1 MATLLTAAQATPATP
16 SAAVSAMSVD
26 WPMIEALLGGT
37 GAIRQAGKLYLPQA
51 VAESEAAY
59 RYRTQV
65 STLFN
70 GLRRTVE
77 TLSGKPFSEPLK
89 LGDDVPKQI
98 VDYAEDIDLEGRN
111 LQAFAHGVL
120 RTVLSYGLSHILVD
134 YPPTPQGQLL
144 ADQRTSGA
152 RPYFVHVKPWPY
164 GLLGWRSERIDGV
177 ETLTQLRI
185 METVT
190 VPNGDWANQD
200 IQQVRV
206 QERDNIRL
214 FRQDSKNQWVLF
226 DEMPVSLG
234 LIPLVTVYGERTGFM
249 TARSPLLDLA
259 WLNLEHWQ
267 SSSDQSN
274 ILHIARVPILFAAGW
289 AEGTTIKIGAGLAVP
304 NDDPTAK
311 LEYVEH
317 SGKAIEAGRASIKDL
332 EERMSLMGAQ
342 LLVRRPGS
350 RTATEKAIDTAES
363 DSTLSAIA
371 LNLED
376 ALEQA
381 LGFVAKWD
389 GLPSGGTIELC
400 HDYSGEDQPSVQDL
414 LKARE
419 LGVISAETTFSEL
432 QRLEIVSDELT
443 WEEELAKLKAE
454 GPPAGVIGNF
464 ETQIGSTGV
473 APPGAA

>member
-1 MATLLTAAQATPATP
+1 MATQPTPATP
-16 SAAVSAMSVD
+16 SAAVSAMAVN
-26 WPMIEALLGGT
+26 WPMIQALLGGT
-37 GAIRQAGKLYLPQA
+37 GAMRDAGATLLPKHQVESDAGYKYRQAL
-51 VAESEAAY
+51 
-59 RYRTQV
+59 

-77 TLSGKPFSEPLK
+77 TLSGKPFSDPLK
-89 LGDDVPKQI
+89 LGDDMPPAI
-98 VDYAEDIDLEGRN
+98 VAYAEDIDLEGRN
-111 LQAFAHGVL
+111 LQAFAHELL

-164 GLLGWRSERIDGV
+164 GLLGWRSERIEGV

-190 VPNGDWANQD
+190 VPNGEWATQD

-234 LIPLVTVYGERTGFM
+234 LIPLATVYGERTGFM
-249 TARSPLLDLA
+249 TARPPLLDLA
-259 WLNLEHWQ
+259 WLNAKHWIIE
-267 SSSDQSN
+267 SNFSN
-274 ILHIARVPILFAAGW
+274 IVDTAMVPILFASGFAD
-289 AEGTTIKIGAGLAVP
+289 GTAIVIGAKSAVS

-311 LEYVEH
+311 LEYVDSNH
-317 SGKAIEAGRASIKDL
+317 SKPAIDAGREALKDL
-332 EERMSLMGAQ
+332 EERMALMGAQ

-363 DSTLSAIA
+363 DASLSAIA
-371 LNLED
+371 LNLQD
-376 ALEQA
+376 GLEQA
-381 LGFVAKWD
+381 LMFVAKWD
-389 GLPSGGTIELC
+389 GLESGGSIELC
-400 HDYSGEDQPSVQDL
+400 EDFDGLDNFSVDQL

-419 LGVISAETTFSEL
+419 LGILSGETVFTEL
-432 QRLEIVSDELT
+432 QRRQIVSDELT
-443 WEEELAKLKAE
+443 WEDELAKLKKE
-454 GPPAGVIGNF
+454 GPPTGIIGNF
-464 ETQIGSTGV
+464 ETQGV
-473 APPGAA
+473 A